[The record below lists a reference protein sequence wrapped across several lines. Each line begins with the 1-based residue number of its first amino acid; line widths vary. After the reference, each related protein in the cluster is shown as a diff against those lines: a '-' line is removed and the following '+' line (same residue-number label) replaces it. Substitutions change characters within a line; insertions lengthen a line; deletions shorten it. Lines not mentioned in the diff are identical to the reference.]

1 MKGKVVP
8 ALRERGLRR
17 VCGAEPQ
24 RCEPQFKPAQ
34 RKADTMKTYLLK
46 NTPAVESKA
55 AAATDST
62 DSNRMKPSP
71 GDARRFDSLDDSCT
85 SRLPLLTYG

>member
-1 MKGKVVP
+1 
-8 ALRERGLRR
+8 
-17 VCGAEPQ
+17 
-24 RCEPQFKPAQ
+24 
-34 RKADTMKTYLLK
+34 MKTYLLK

-55 AAATDST
+55 
-62 DSNRMKPSP
+62 RPSP